1 MSSQGGTYPAYSRF
15 MNDGCALD
23 ANNLR
28 TNAPSYYNGV
38 GTTFCLPSSGKWF
51 IENYVGNTYAAYPV
65 QGFHNHQYASIDEA
79 AQSLYEAAGDHNRGD
94 PNSGIGIDM
103 NNGFFGYYAATGTSK
118 YNFKEPDGTSIYSTN
133 VKLVAHALD
142 LDNGRYWVGTA
153 FADGTSTA
161 WSWFGNGNSTT
172 GTDDP
177 TNASTGLDLSNLSDY
192 HNDWKRFSFFHGPNN
207 VGANPYSIINFG
219 QDSSF
224 AENMTPG
231 GNTDANGRG
240 DYIFPLPSGYL
251 GLCSANLPI
260 DEDLDPNKAKERLP
274 CNVVEYTG
282 TGGTQS
288 ITGVGFQPDLVI
300 IKRVDSSSG
309 GAPAWFDSSRGV
321 LNELSSNGY
330 GDESTTANSLT
341 AFGTDGFTVG
351 SDKSISTGKYDALCW
366 KCNGGTTSAN
376 TDGTIASTVQVNQ
389 AAGFSIVQWT
399 GTGTSGSVGHGLG
412 VKPAFIIIKN
422 RDTDGEHWDV
432 WHQYMNVRSTSTDN
446 QRLRLDQEGAMV
458 TSTNTFDVSEIT
470 STKIGF
476 GGAGSTNGST
486 KAMVAW
492 VWAEKDQYSCFGS
505 YKGSGTGGGTTA
517 SSPAVP
523 MNFKPRILWIKRTDS
538 SEPWLVYYREI
549 EGYLSA
555 AAKGESGNPKSG
567 YWVLNSNSAETY
579 YENIYLHGNGFSCGD
594 NNTAEV
600 NADGGSYIFCA
611 WGETPMRYGTAF

>member
-1 MSSQGGTYPAYSRF
+1 MSSQGGTYPTYSRF

-28 TNAPSYYNGV
+28 TNSPGYYNGV

-65 QGFHNHQYASIDEA
+65 QGFHNHQYESIDDA
-79 AQSLYEAAGDHNRGD
+79 AHALYEAAGDQSRGN
-94 PNSGIGIDM
+94 PNNGIGIDM
-103 NNGFFGYYAATGTSK
+103 NNGHFGYYAATGTTK
-118 YNFKEPDGTSIYSTN
+118 YNFKEPDGTSVYSTN
-133 VKLVAHALD
+133 VKLIAHALD

-177 TNASTGLDLSNLSDY
+177 TNASTGLDLSLLSNY
-192 HNDWKRFSFFHGPNN
+192 HSDWKRFSFFHGPNN
-207 VGANPYSIINFG
+207 VAADPYSIINFG

-282 TGGTQS
+282 TGGNVNV
-288 ITGVGFQPDLVI
+288 TGVGFKPDLVI
-300 IKRVDSSSG
+300 IKRVDSSTG
-309 GAPAWFDSSRGV
+309 GNPAWFDSSRGV
-321 LNELSSNGY
+321 LEELSSNGY
-330 GDESTTANSLT
+330 NAESTTANSLT
-341 AFGTDGFTVG
+341 AFGTDGFSVG
-351 SDKSISTGKYDALCW
+351 SDRSISTGKYDALCW
-366 KCNGGTTSAN
+366 KCNGGTTSTN
-376 TDGTIASTVQVNQ
+376 TDGTITSTVQVNQ

-399 GTGTSGSVGHGLG
+399 GTGTAGSVGHGLG
-412 VKPAFIIIKN
+412 VKPAFFIIKN
-422 RDTDGEHWDV
+422 RDSTEHWDV

-446 QRLRLDQEGAMV
+446 QRLRLDQESGVV
-458 TSTNTFDVSEIT
+458 TSTNTLDVSEIT
-470 STKIGF
+470 ATKIGF

-486 KAMVAW
+486 HNMIAY

-505 YKGSGTGGGTTA
+505 YKGSGNASGTTA

-549 EGYLSA
+549 EGYLSN

-567 YWVLNSNSAETY
+567 YWVMNSNAAETY
-579 YENIYLHGNGFSCGD
+579 YENMYLHGNGFSCGD
-594 NNTAEV
+594 NSTAEV
-600 NADGGSYIFCA
+600 NANNGSYIFCA

>member
-103 NNGFFGYYAATGTSK
+103 NNGHFGYYAATGTSK

-260 DEDLDPNKAKERLP
+260 DENLDPNNAKERLP

-505 YKGSGTGGGTTA
+505 YEGSGNACTGTQ
-517 SSPAVP
+517 SSPFIP

-549 EGYLSA
+549 EGYLGS

-600 NADGGSYIFCA
+600 NASGGAYIFCA

>member
-1 MSSQGGTYPAYSRF
+1 MSSQGGTYPTYSRF

-28 TNAPSYYNGV
+28 TNSPSYYNGV

-65 QGFHNHQYASIDEA
+65 QGFINHQYTSIDEGA
-79 AQSLYEAAGDHNRGD
+79 LSLYEAAGDQNRGN

-103 NNGFFGYYAATGTSK
+103 NNGHFGYYAATGTSK

-207 VGANPYSIINFG
+207 VAADPYSIINFG

-260 DEDLDPNKAKERLP
+260 DEDLDPNKAKQRLP

-300 IKRVDSSSG
+300 IKRVDSSTG

-366 KCNGGTTSAN
+366 KCNGGTTSTN

-389 AAGFSIVQWT
+389 AAGFSIVTWT
-399 GTGTSGSVGHGLG
+399 GTGTNGTVGHGLG

-422 RDTDGEHWDV
+422 RGTDGEHWDV

-446 QRLRLDQEGAMV
+446 QRLRLDQDSALV
-458 TSTNTFDVSEIT
+458 TSTNTFDVSGIT
-470 STKIGF
+470 ATTIGF
-476 GGAGSTNGST
+476 GGSGSTNAST

-505 YKGSGTGGGTTA
+505 YKGSGTASGTTA

-549 EGYLSA
+549 EGYLSS

-567 YWVLNSNSAETY
+567 YWVLNSNAGETY